1 MASLLGGQ
9 GQGQSEQGSQNSKKG
24 LGGVLGGVTDTVGGV
39 TNTVGGVT
47 DTVGDTVRH
56 LPLSRVLA
64 RTSEAQSKTL
74 VVARPRNLPSIRPG
88 KPEIGNK
95 WRGVG

>member
-24 LGGVLGGVTDTVGGV
+24 LGGILGGVTDTVGGV
-39 TNTVGGVT
+39 TNTV
-47 DTVGDTVRH
+47 RH
-56 LPLSRVLA
+56 LLLSRVLA
-64 RTSEAQSKTL
+64 RTSEAQSKTS
-74 VVARPRNLPSIRPG
+74 VVARPRNLPSMRPG
-88 KPEIGNK
+88 EPGIGNK